1 MTYARPTRI
10 HEILLTWLHISQIFI
25 PIIFSERERAHTHCT
40 NTKCMIMQK
49 KILHQ
54 IFMVFNP

>member
-1 MTYARPTRI
+1 MHDQTRI

-25 PIIFSERERAHTHCT
+25 PIIFSEREISYPLYKYKVHDYVE
-40 NTKCMIMQK
+40 

-54 IFMVFNP
+54 SFMVFNP

>member
-25 PIIFSERERAHTHCT
+25 PIIFSEIESSYPLYKYKVHDYTEKNIT
-40 NTKCMIMQK
+40 PNFYG
-49 KILHQ
+49 L
-54 IFMVFNP
+54 